1 MGLNLQILLSLCD
14 DDDGV
19 DDDNDKDTDD
29 DNDDDNDDDDD
40 DDIYFVRELKFHFG
54 ECAVKLGTIQIQTR
68 LRASL
73 PVLTRISDN
82 HKNTNTNTNLYLNR
96 IHINT

>member
-1 MGLNLQILLSLCD
+1 MNLQILLSLCE

-19 DDDNDKDTDD
+19 DNDDND
-29 DNDDDNDDDDD
+29 DNDDDYD

-82 HKNTNTNTNLYLNR
+82 HKNTNTNTNSYLNR